1 MKQRITAMLLSLV
14 LVLSVS
20 AVSFAAGETSE
31 ARNAAAESME
41 AGLQTGD
48 AAKDETSAEGEPSAE
63 GEVPGEGETPVEG
76 ETPAE
81 GEAPAEGETPVEG
94 ENAPEEEG
102 PVFDFV
108 VEEPKDNGPLIIFE
122 EIEFLVK
129 KNNLSYKSMLAAMS
143 DVGDL
148 EDALDEMEDTLSDLE
163 DLKDVLEK
171 NPELEGTE
179 AVGGQTMAGV
189 QAAEKEVVAAIAS
202 MGSAGD
208 PDVLER
214 QMKNGCNQI
223 IYGAQSLYIALLGM
237 DQQEQALER
246 QLAALDRT
254 VEEMELRYQMGQ
266 ISQLQLMQVKSGR
279 TSLVS
284 GLTTLRM
291 NISNYKMQLQQML
304 GKEMTGVFRT
314 EPLPAVTDEQL
325 AALDVETDLK
335 SVRKYSYELYA
346 AAAAE
351 DKDGGASS
359 STRYAYQETRQQVEM
374 KFRMLYAKLVDCRQV
389 VAASEEALA
398 LQEQLFRA
406 EQMKFEQGTISRN
419 ALMAAEDELK
429 TARESLQTA
438 RTNLASTY
446 HDYQTAVT
454 RGILN

>member
-20 AVSFAAGETSE
+20 AVSFASGETLE
-31 ARNAAAESME
+31 ERNAAAESME

-48 AAKDETSAEGEPSAE
+48 AAKDETSAEGETFAE
-63 GEVPGEGETPVEG
+63 EEAPVEG
-76 ETPAE
+76 ETSVE
-81 GEAPAEGETPVEG
+81 GETPAEGETPVEG
-94 ENAPEEEG
+94 EAAPEEEA
-102 PVFDFV
+102 PTFDFV

-189 QAAEKEVVAAIAS
+189 QAAEKEVLAAIAS

-279 TSLVS
+279 TALVS

-291 NISNYKMQLQQML
+291 NISN
-304 GKEMTGVFRT
+304 
-314 EPLPAVTDEQL
+314 
-325 AALDVETDLK
+325 
-335 SVRKYSYELYA
+335 
-346 AAAAE
+346 
-351 DKDGGASS
+351 
-359 STRYAYQETRQQVEM
+359 
-374 KFRMLYAKLVDCRQV
+374 
-389 VAASEEALA
+389 
-398 LQEQLFRA
+398 
-406 EQMKFEQGTISRN
+406 
-419 ALMAAEDELK
+419 
-429 TARESLQTA
+429 
-438 RTNLASTY
+438 
-446 HDYQTAVT
+446 
-454 RGILN
+454 